1 MIDNFLTKKDTYSLI
16 LFLLY
21 VLKDDPKYVALSQ
34 LAYVLDF
41 KNMLNLCEY
50 FGGLTITVPTIEE
63 LETVTYALTLYQD
76 VELCHKD
83 FQTCLKKLALP
94 KSLEEEVVSLYG
106 RIIEILSNYNINK
119 K

>member
-1 MIDNFLTKKDTYSLI
+1 MIDEFLTKRDTYSLI

-21 VLKDDPKYVALSQ
+21 ALKDDAKYSSLSQ

-50 FGGLTITVPTIEE
+50 FGGLTVTIPTIEE

-76 VELCHKD
+76 VELNHKD
-83 FQTCLKKLALP
+83 FQECLKKLTLP
-94 KSLEEEVVSLYG
+94 KSLEGEVVSLYG
-106 RIIEILSNYNINK
+106 RVFDILSKYNIQK
-119 K
+119 

>member
-1 MIDNFLTKKDTYSLI
+1 MIDSFLTKKDTYSLI

-21 VLKDDPKYVALSQ
+21 TLKDDQKYVALSQ

-50 FGGLTITVPTIEE
+50 FGGLTVTIPTIEE
-63 LETVTYALTLYQD
+63 LETVAYTLTLYQD
-76 VELCHKD
+76 VEIGGKD
-83 FQTCLKKLALP
+83 FQQSLRKLALP

-106 RIIEILSNYNINK
+106 RVSEILSKYNINK